1 MTGAVV
7 ITRPLAQ
14 ARPLAARVAALG
26 RTVELLPLLEIR
38 PLADPA
44 PLLAALASLT
54 APLSAAGAIGTT
66 GTTGTT
72 TPGMQATPAT
82 PATLPAPPAPDY
94 ALVAFV
100 SPNAI
105 DAAFAHI
112 AQWPAGVTLA
122 VLGEG
127 SRAALAAHG
136 ITPANAHIVSPA
148 DSAHSDSEHLL
159 QTLDLAALRGRRVLI
174 VRGESGRELMADGL
188 RAAGALVD
196 VVAAY
201 RRDVPALTPALA
213 ATLQRL
219 LAQQND
225 WIITSSEALR
235 GLMLLLEELGCQESC
250 AVPPL
255 AAGSGGDSTVAKM
268 KRQHLIVPHARIAE
282 TAQQFGFTRLTL
294 TGSGDERLL
303 AALQSHP

>member
-14 ARPLAARVAALG
+14 ALPLAARVSALG
-26 RTVELLPLLEIR
+26 RRVALLPLLEIE
-38 PLADPA
+38 PLPEPA
-44 PLLAALASLT
+44 ALLAALERLC
-54 APLSAAGAIGTT
+54 APQ
-66 GTTGTT
+66 
-72 TPGMQATPAT
+72 PGYKM
-82 PATLPAPPAPDY
+82 
-94 ALVAFV
+94 VAFV

-112 AQWPAGVTLA
+112 KQWPAGVRLA

-136 ITPANAHIVSPA
+136 VTPATVDIVSPA

-159 QTLDLAALRGRRVLI
+159 QTLDLAALRDQPVLI

-188 RAAGALVD
+188 RAAGAVVD
-196 VVAAY
+196 VVPAY
-201 RRDVPALTPALA
+201 RRSVPRLTPQLA
-213 ATLQRL
+213 ATLRDL
-219 LAQQND
+219 LSQQND

-235 GLMLLLEELGCQESC
+235 GLCELLAQLDAQQADATQQSC
-250 AVPPL
+250 VVL
-255 AAGSGGDSTVAKM
+255 M
-268 KRQHLIVPHARIAE
+268 QQQHLIIPHARIAE
-282 TAQQFGFTRLTL
+282 TANNLGFSRLTL

-303 AALQSHP
+303 AALQSRL

>member
-14 ARPLAARVAALG
+14 ALPLAARVSALG
-26 RTVELLPLLEIR
+26 RQVELLPLLEIEAL
-38 PLADPA
+38 PEPA
-44 PLLAALASLT
+44 ALLAALARLC
-54 APLSAAGAIGTT
+54 APQ
-66 GTTGTT
+66 
-72 TPGMQATPAT
+72 PGYKM
-82 PATLPAPPAPDY
+82 
-94 ALVAFV
+94 VAFV

-112 AQWPAGVTLA
+112 KQWPAGVRLA

-136 ITPANAHIVSPA
+136 VTPETVDIVSPA

-159 QTLDLAALRGRRVLI
+159 QTLDLAALQDQPVLI

-188 RAAGALVD
+188 RAAGAVVD
-196 VVAAY
+196 VVPAY
-201 RRDVPALTPALA
+201 RRSVPTLTPQLA
-213 ATLQRL
+213 ATLRRL
-219 LAQQND
+219 LSQQND

-235 GLMLLLEELGCQESC
+235 GLCALLAQLD
-250 AVPPL
+250 ADYPD
-255 AAGSGGDSTVAKM
+255 AAQQNPVVLM
-268 KRQHLIVPHARIAE
+268 QQQHLIIPHARIAE
-282 TAQQFGFTRLTL
+282 TANNLGFSRLTL

-303 AALQSHP
+303 AALQSRL

>member
-1 MTGAVV
+1 MAGAVV

-14 ARPLAARVAALG
+14 AAPLAARVTALG
-26 RTVELLPLLEIR
+26 RAVEVLPLLEIS
-38 PLADPA
+38 PLPDQTA
-44 PLLAALASLT
+44 LKAALARLD
-54 APLSAAGAIGTT
+54 
-66 GTTGTT
+66 
-72 TPGMQATPAT
+72 Q
-82 PATLPAPPAPDY
+82 Y

-112 AQWPAGVTLA
+112 RDWPAHVTAA
-122 VLGEG
+122 VVGEG

-136 ITPANAHIVSPA
+136 VPNIVSPA

-159 QTLDLAALRGRRVLI
+159 QTLDLPALQGQPVLI
-174 VRGESGRELMADGL
+174 IRGESGRELMGDGL

-196 VVAAY
+196 IVPAY
-201 RRDVPALTPALA
+201 RRATPALTPELA
-213 ATLQRL
+213 AILRRL

-235 GLMLLLEELGCQESC
+235 GLIGLLHEMDLRHPDAMQHNS
-250 AVPPL
+250 V
-255 AAGSGGDSTVAKM
+255 VAM
-268 KRQHLIVPHARIAE
+268 QQQHLIVPHARIAE
-282 TAQQFGFTRLTL
+282 TANNLGFSKLTL

-303 AALQSHP
+303 AALQSRL

>member
-14 ARPLAARVAALG
+14 AKSLADRVAALG
-26 RTVELLPLLEIR
+26 RSVELLPLLEIA
-38 PLADPA
+38 PLADQA
-44 PLLAALASLT
+44 PLLSALARLH
-54 APLSAAGAIGTT
+54 
-66 GTTGTT
+66 
-72 TPGMQATPAT
+72 
-82 PATLPAPPAPDY
+82 DY

-112 AQWPAGVTLA
+112 RQWPAGVTLA

-127 SRAALAAHG
+127 SRAALAEHG
-136 ITPANAHIVSPA
+136 VTPATVQIVSPA

-159 QTLDLAALRGRRVLI
+159 QTLDLAALNGKPVLI
-174 VRGESGRELMADGL
+174 IRGESGRELMADGL
-188 RAAGALVD
+188 RAAGAVVD
-196 VVAAY
+196 VVPAY
-201 RRDVPALTPALA
+201 RRSVPALTPQLA
-213 ATLQRL
+213 ATLRRL

-235 GLMLLLEELGCQESC
+235 GLCDLLAKVDLQHPDAMQHNS
-250 AVPPL
+250 V
-255 AAGSGGDSTVAKM
+255 VAM
-268 KRQHLIVPHARIAE
+268 QQQHLIVPHARIAE
-282 TAQQFGFTRLTL
+282 TANNLGFSKLTL

-303 AALQSHP
+303 AALQSCL

>member
-1 MTGAVV
+1 MPNTVV

-14 ARPLAARVAALG
+14 AAALAARVAALG
-26 RTVELLPLLEIR
+26 RPVELLPLLEISAL
-38 PLADPA
+38 PDEA
-44 PLLAALASLT
+44 PLLAALARLT
-54 APLSAAGAIGTT
+54 APVS
-66 GTTGTT
+66 
-72 TPGMQATPAT
+72 
-82 PATLPAPPAPDY
+82 DY

-105 DAAFAHI
+105 AAAFAHI
-112 AQWPAGVTLA
+112 QRWPDGVTLA

-136 ITPANAHIVSPA
+136 ITPERVQIVSPA

-159 QTLDLAALRGRRVLI
+159 QTLDLQALRGQPVLI

-196 VVAAY
+196 VVPAY
-201 RRDVPALTPALA
+201 RRSVPRLTPQLA
-213 ATLQRL
+213 ATLRHL
-219 LAQQND
+219 LPQQND

-235 GLMLLLEELGCQESC
+235 GLCDLLVRLDQEH
-250 AVPPL
+250 PD
-255 AAGSGGDSTVAKM
+255 AAQQNSVVLM
-268 KRQHLIVPHARIAE
+268 QQQHLIIPHARIAE
-282 TAQQFGFTRLTL
+282 TANNLGFSRLTL

-303 AALQSHP
+303 AALQS

>member
-1 MTGAVV
+1 MPDTVV

-26 RTVELLPLLEIR
+26 RPVELLPLLEIA

-44 PLLAALASLT
+44 PLLAALAELT
-54 APLSAAGAIGTT
+54 ASASSASPTSSASATLSASSS
-66 GTTGTT
+66 
-72 TPGMQATPAT
+72 
-82 PATLPAPPAPDY
+82 Y

-136 ITPANAHIVSPA
+136 ITPANAHIVSPP
-148 DSAHSDSEHLL
+148 DTGPSDSEHLL
-159 QTLDLAALRGRRVLI
+159 QTLDLAALRGRRVLL
-174 VRGESGRELMADGL
+174 VRGESGRELLADGL
-188 RAAGALVD
+188 RAAGAIVD

-201 RRDVPALTPALA
+201 RRQVPQLTPALS

-235 GLMLLLEELGCQESC
+235 GLMVLLEELGCQESC
-250 AVPPL
+250 D
-255 AAGSGGDSTVAKM
+255 AAQQKDGDTVARM
-268 KRQHLIVPHARIAE
+268 QRQHLIVPHARIAE
-282 TAQQFGFTRLTL
+282 TANNLGFTRLTL

-303 AALQSHP
+303 AALQSRS